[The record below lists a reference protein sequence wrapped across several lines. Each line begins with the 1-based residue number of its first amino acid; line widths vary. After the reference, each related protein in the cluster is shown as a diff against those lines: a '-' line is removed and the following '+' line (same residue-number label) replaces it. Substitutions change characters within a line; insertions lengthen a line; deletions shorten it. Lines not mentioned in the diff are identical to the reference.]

1 MQIPVYKFFVPLLPF
16 PSTPFYFLPVPFSR
30 LRMRARTSAPTD
42 PVWHHGVHPP
52 CTGGFSVSEH
62 TRSGPLRKIIVP
74 TRNELSNDLMR
85 IKLLCNTS
93 SVIGVPKFYMIEHH
107 FPIVNWNSV
116 TMGTTRLTISRAF
129 VCCSNIIFLV
139 SRLFISPSFN

>member
-30 LRMRARTSAPTD
+30 LRMRARKRAYGPRMAPWSSSTMYR
-42 PVWHHGVHPP
+42 
-52 CTGGFSVSEH
+52 GFSVSEH

-74 TRNELSNDLMR
+74 TRNELSNDLTR

-93 SVIGVPKFYMIEHH
+93 SVIGVPKFYMIERH

-139 SRLFISPSFN
+139 SRLFISPWFN